1 MESVTDWERIV
12 REHGPM
18 VFGTAW
24 RILGHAADTEDVVQ
38 DVFLEVFRLRAEGDV
53 RSWAGYLRKMAACR
67 ALDRLR
73 QKRRPVVSL
82 NGVAQLALQS
92 PAAGPDLLAM
102 GLELSERLREAIAE
116 LPEREAEVF
125 CLRYFDDLSYHDIA
139 NQLHITAGAV
149 AQALHKA
156 RARLETMLGE
166 PNDPE
171 RGIDHARPQAKS
183 V

>member
-1 MESVTDWERIV
+1 MTDWERIV

-38 DVFLEVFRLRAEGDV
+38 EVFLEVFRLRADGSV
-53 RSWAGYLRKMAACR
+53 RSWPGYLRKMAACR

-82 NGVAQLALQS
+82 NGLALNS
-92 PAAGPDLLAM
+92 LAPGPDLLAIEN
-102 GLELSERLREAIAE
+102 ELADRLREAVAE
-116 LPEREAEVF
+116 LPDREAEVF
-125 CLRYFDDLSYHDIA
+125 CLRFFDDLSYQDIA
-139 NQLHITAGAV
+139 DTLDITTGAA

-156 RARLETMLGE
+156 RGRLALSLGE
-166 PNDPE
+166 REPE
-171 RGIDHARPQAKS
+171 KGPDHARRQATS
-183 V
+183 I

>member
-1 MESVTDWERIV
+1 MEAVTDWERIV

-38 DVFLEVFRLRAEGDV
+38 DVFLEVFRLRAEGSV
-53 RSWAGYLRKMAACR
+53 RSWPGLLRKLAACR

-73 QKRRPVVSL
+73 QKRRHILSL
-82 NGVAQLALQS
+82 NGLAVTSQ
-92 PAAGPDLLAM
+92 AAGPELIAVEHELAD
-102 GLELSERLREAIAE
+102 RLRQEVAR

-125 CLRYFDDLSYHDIA
+125 CLRYFEDLSYQRIADTLDI
-139 NQLHITAGAV
+139 TPGAV

-156 RARLETMLGE
+156 RTRLTATLTE
-166 PNDPE
+166 PEED
-171 RGIDHARPQAKS
+171 RSHARRQPEPI
-183 V
+183 

>member
-1 MESVTDWERIV
+1 MDFVTDWERIV

-38 DVFLEVFRLRAEGDV
+38 DVFLEVFRLRADGSV

-82 NGVAQLALQS
+82 NGLALHS
-92 PAAGPDLLAM
+92 PTPEPDLLAEEH
-102 GLELSERLREAIAE
+102 ELADRLRDAISE

-125 CLRYFDDLSYHDIA
+125 CLRYFDDLSYQEIADSLDI
-139 NQLHITAGAV
+139 TTGAA

-156 RARLETMLGE
+156 RGRLEIALGE
-166 PNDPE
+166 RE
-171 RGIDHARPQAKS
+171 KMGTGSGRPSRSAVNFK
-183 V
+183 

>member
-1 MESVTDWERIV
+1 VESVTDWERIV

-38 DVFLEVFRLRAEGDV
+38 DVFLEVFRLRADGSV

-82 NGVAQLALQS
+82 NGLALRS
-92 PAAGPDLLAM
+92 PAPGPELLAAEK
-102 GLELSERLREAIAE
+102 ELADRLREAIAE

-125 CLRYFDDLSYHDIA
+125 CLRYFDDLSYQDIA
-139 NQLHITAGAV
+139 NALDINAGAV

-156 RARLETMLGE
+156 RARLETMLLE
-166 PNDPE
+166 PE
-171 RGIDHARPQAKS
+171 KGTDHARRHAQS
-183 V
+183 I